1 MDLSLELEKAKLKIQ
16 AAFER
21 LAKEGQISEADLN
34 LIYELVDEMENMSET
49 EFNTKLS
56 DLKEKFGVTDF

>member
-1 MDLSLELEKAKLKIQ
+1 MDLFIELEKAKLKIQ

-34 LIYELVDEMENMSET
+34 LVYELVDQLEDIPEE
-49 EFNTKLS
+49 EFNIRLS
-56 DLKEKFGVTDF
+56 DLKKRFGVTDL

>member
-21 LAKEGQISEADLN
+21 LANEGQITEADLN
-34 LIYELVDEMENMSET
+34 LIYELVDELENISET
-49 EFNTKLS
+49 EFNTRLD
-56 DLKEKFGVTDF
+56 DLKKKLGVTDF

>member
-1 MDLSLELEKAKLKIQ
+1 VDLFIELEKAKLKIQ

-34 LIYELVDEMENMSET
+34 LVYELVDQLEDIPEE
-49 EFNTKLS
+49 EFNIRLS
-56 DLKEKFGVTDF
+56 DLKKRFGVTDL